1 MLPISS
7 QIISVNTSS
16 VQVIQNVPNDLAT
29 EIPRSLLVGFSSSND
44 VITIL
49 NRKEWKPQQV
59 EDETLSLVFI
69 LVLCYMP
76 VITDSFCLFVLLG

>member
-1 MLPISS
+1 MLLIFS

-49 NRKEWKPQQV
+49 NRKEWKRQQV

-69 LVLCYMP
+69 VVLCYMP

>member
-1 MLPISS
+1 MLPIFS
-7 QIISVNTSS
+7 QIISVNPSS

-49 NRKEWKPQQV
+49 NRKEWKRQQV

-69 LVLCYMP
+69 VVLCYMP

>member
-1 MLPISS
+1 MLPIFS
-7 QIISVNTSS
+7 QIISVNPSS
-16 VQVIQNVPNDLAT
+16 VQVIQNVPDDLAT

-44 VITIL
+44 VVTIL
-49 NRKEWKPQQV
+49 NRKEWKRQQV

-69 LVLCYMP
+69 VVLCYMP

>member
-1 MLPISS
+1 MLPIFS

-49 NRKEWKPQQV
+49 NRKEWKQQQV

-69 LVLCYMP
+69 VVLCYMP